1 MARSPLRWLQ
11 GKYRQSLDGT
21 QAFPENGIAK
31 MIDAVGALFDPGR
44 PVTLNG
50 RLRSRVEEI
59 RSLVAAI
66 PRVTG
71 DGWWLPTYR
80 YLSVTAPSDADDTS
94 LAYFA
99 SVPRSA

>member
-1 MARSPLRWLQ
+1 
-11 GKYRQSLDGT
+11 
-21 QAFPENGIAK
+21 
-31 MIDAVGALFDPGR
+31 MIDAVGALFDPAARRRR
-44 PVTLNG
+44 PLSCELALN
-50 RLRSRVEEI
+50 RKLRSRVEEI
-59 RSLVAAI
+59 RSFVAAI

-80 YLSVTAPSDADDTS
+80 YLSVTAPSEADDTS